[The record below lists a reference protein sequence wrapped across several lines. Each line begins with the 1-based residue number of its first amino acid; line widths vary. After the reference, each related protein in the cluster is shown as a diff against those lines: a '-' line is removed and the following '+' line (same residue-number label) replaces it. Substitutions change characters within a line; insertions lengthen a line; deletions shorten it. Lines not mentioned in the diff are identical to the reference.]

1 MMIGTWINVAAILVG
16 GTLGL
21 VLTKEL
27 SGQVQHRIRMV
38 LGVMIIYVGLMTT
51 WDALRAPFTHF
62 LKQLVVIFFAL
73 ILGNLIGRALK
84 LQARL
89 NKVGEVARE
98 KFSQAQSDPES
109 ARKFSEGF
117 VTCTLLFCVGPMAIL
132 GSLQDGLTGNIK
144 TLASKA
150 LLDGLASLVFARTFG
165 WSVLLSAL
173 PVLAYQGTLTMS
185 AQVIKPW
192 VDHPELVSSINATGG
207 LLVVCIS
214 MVVLEVQRVPLANY
228 VPSLLVAPLL
238 SYWMF

>member
-1 MMIGTWINVAAILVG
+1 MMIGTWINVGAILVG

-21 VLTKEL
+21 LFHKGL
-27 SGQVQHRIRMV
+27 SNAVQHRIRMI
-38 LGVMIIYVGLMTT
+38 LGVLIIYVGLMTT
-51 WDALRAPFTHF
+51 WDALRAPFSHF
-62 LKQLVVIFFAL
+62 IKQLVVIFLSL

-84 LQARL
+84 LQKRL
-89 NKVGEVARE
+89 NRVGEVARE
-98 KFSQAQSDPES
+98 KFSKAQSDAEGG
-109 ARKFSEGF
+109 RRFSEGF

-132 GSLQDGLTGNIK
+132 GSLQDGLTGNFK

-173 PVLAYQGTLTMS
+173 PVLAYQGTITLS

-192 VDHPELVSSINATGG
+192 VDHPELMSSVNATGG

-214 MVVLEVQRVPLANY
+214 MVVLDVQRVPLANY
-228 VPSLLVAPLL
+228 LPSLIVAPVL
-238 SYWMF
+238 SYYLF